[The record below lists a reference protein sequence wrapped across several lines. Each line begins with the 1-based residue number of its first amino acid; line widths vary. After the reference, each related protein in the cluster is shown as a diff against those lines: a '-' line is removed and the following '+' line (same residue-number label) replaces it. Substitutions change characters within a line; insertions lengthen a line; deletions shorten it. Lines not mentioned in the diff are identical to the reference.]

1 MVRRIDDDDVK
12 ASSNKAE
19 MNNSFT
25 QIQSRRFNPR
35 RELQQREN
43 KRPPSSSL
51 QLPCRWSLCPT
62 MDLVAVG
69 IGNCVDIVIST
80 AADAD
85 DNDDGTK
92 IPESTKHI
100 LPLDVSVSVSI
111 HRLQSWRTLL
121 TLASVKLVS
130 CPSFASGGDDD
141 DADVRRIHCLEDIE
155 RECGVSTFLMALKED
170 VNSSSSAAAKEEKE
184 DDDITNLEE
193 GKGGD
198 KVSKNDNYNNN
209 NNDQRQYDT
218 TMMHKNTKKDMMMS
232 RNVIINGATCLT
244 WSPDGRRFAIGL
256 LDGGVLIRAVEH
268 LDSRGGKGGGGGALS
283 SSSSSSASTSAAVGL
298 GGGVGDDA
306 DDDNDGDASH
316 VIRPPPPSSPPH
328 SHVRGVNRHS
338 SSKNTITATTTMTTN
353 TTTLTNTLLN
363 YSTLQPDEHKQ
374 IINDGSIGDENCGS
388 IYDYG
393 HDNGGGNIMNNANNN
408 NADDIGRAVTFD
420 NDGGAR
426 DQRRQME
433 MTKRVTRS
441 MTRHCGVEEEKQQ
454 QKGGEK
460 MSADSQLITIS
471 KSSLQVITEDDI
483 IQQTMT
489 VEEEDDAKISTTLT
503 ILSSTSAPVIGMT
516 WKRFRPSCRRRW
528 RRLRYCTND
537 DNEEKKFKVGYEQRE
552 EDEYKGTVDECEA
565 LETWKHAS
573 QLLDKGV
580 GYYLPDPHRFAN
592 NSGGGGGDDDGVR
605 MMNTS
610 SFRQRLVAE
619 GVLDVLCVATT
630 SEIHWYLRGRYRI
643 LSVSHGLST
652 ASLMPLSPSSL
663 NVEEHDSRS
672 RSGGNGCVID
682 LVCSPDLGTL
692 LAVSNVDAYDTNRQ
706 TAKLFST
713 PLLPRKRFELQYLSY
728 AYTSLFSRLWD
739 VKKGIREALMS
750 WRTTL
755 RPLDTKFNDL
765 SKLLCDYGVDGA
777 DNNAESIRLEL
788 LKFILRGRVTIKSTS
803 ITSTSAAAATSSSS
817 TSALDQFFTRAQMHD
832 TLLQR
837 EAKMIESCA
846 SCTEG
851 ILRSHVLASIRAIV
865 YEAQELYGV
874 AYSRVSSMDNIDSF
888 IDVKT
893 ALCLYKASQSLFLTF
908 NQCLQNVIEAR
919 SRIHDLLSWLRGTAA
934 QVRAWGTASD
944 SVQRRNA
951 KALRVSDIVVRRVAT
966 FLTFEAKA
974 CDGSRRIL
982 TECIIG
988 MPLSVS
994 NNFTSYLRCSN
1005 FTVCLFGI
1013 ILTRHYTPHFQSK
1026 DFFIKLDESNPT
1038 VPINNRRSTAVN
1050 LTSSIQSMFRICTVL
1065 FDKPRRVLA
1074 ESIGVIGKLRPVILS

>member
-1 MVRRIDDDDVK
+1 MRDGGGGEDDDGDDDGDVE
-12 ASSNKAE
+12 ASGGDKAE
-19 MNNSFT
+19 INNSFT
-25 QIQSRRFNPR
+25 QIQSRRFYPR
-35 RELQQREN
+35 RELLQHRGEN
-43 KRPPSSSL
+43 DGRSSSSSS
-51 QLPCRWSLCPT
+51 LPCRWSLCPT

-69 IGNCVDIVIST
+69 VGNSVDIVFGT
-80 AADAD
+80 AATAAADAG
-85 DNDDGTK
+85 NDDDGRTR
-92 IPESTKHI
+92 
-100 LPLDVSVSVSI
+100 LDVSTSVSI

-121 TLASVKLVS
+121 TLANVKLVS
-130 CPSFASGGDDD
+130 RPSFCGDGNVDEDDD
-141 DADVRRIHCLEDIE
+141 DEDADFRRIHCLEDIE
-155 RECGVSTFLMALKED
+155 RECGVSTLLMALKND
-170 VNSSSSAAAKEEKE
+170 ANSSAADAAK
-184 DDDITNLEE
+184 DDDDTNLEE
-193 GKGGD
+193 GMGGD
-198 KVSKNDNYNNN
+198 KVSKNDNVSSSSNNNNNN

-218 TMMHKNTKKDMMMS
+218 TTKMHKSTNMKNTMMS
-232 RNVIINGATCLT
+232 RNRINGSTCLT
-244 WSPDGRRFAIGL
+244 WSPDGRRVAIGL

-268 LDSRGGKGGGGGALS
+268 LKGGGAL

-298 GGGVGDDA
+298 GGGGGGGGAGDDA
-306 DDDNDGDASH
+306 DDDNDGGASH
-316 VIRPPPPSSPPH
+316 VIRPPPPP
-328 SHVRGVNRHS
+328 S
-338 SSKNTITATTTMTTN
+338 SSLPHAYHRRGDNRQSSSTNTITATTTTTTTN
-353 TTTLTNTLLN
+353 TATMKNILLN
-363 YSTLQPDEHKQ
+363 YSTIRPDEHNTDDN
-374 IINDGSIGDENCGS
+374 IGEESLGSIDMLVGDNT
-388 IYDYG
+388 
-393 HDNGGGNIMNNANNN
+393 NNKINT
-408 NADDIGRAVTFD
+408 DDIGRAVTFD

-433 MTKRVTRS
+433 ITKRVTRS
-441 MTRHCGVEEEKQQ
+441 MTRHHQGVEEKQQ
-454 QKGGEK
+454 QKGGGR

-471 KSSLQVITEDDI
+471 KSSLQVITEDDT
-483 IQQTMT
+483 IQPSMT
-489 VEEEDDAKISTTLT
+489 VEDEDDAMMSSATLT

-516 WKRFRPSCRRRW
+516 WKRLRPSRRRRW
-528 RRLRYCTND
+528 RRLHYCKNE
-537 DNEEKKFKVGYEQRE
+537 DNKEKKQPDEGYEKRE
-552 EDEYKGTVDECEA
+552 GEEYKELVDECEA

-592 NSGGGGGDDDGVR
+592 DSSGGGGAGDDGMR
-605 MMNTS
+605 MMKTA
-610 SFRQRLVAE
+610 SFRQGLVAE
-619 GVLDVLCVATT
+619 GALDVLCVATT

-652 ASLMPLSPSSL
+652 ASLMSLSPSSSIL
-663 NVEEHDSRS
+663 EEQDSS
-672 RSGGNGCVID
+672 SSSGGGDGCVID

-728 AYTSLFSRLWD
+728 AYASLFSRLWD

-755 RPLDTKFNDL
+755 RPLDTKFNGL

-777 DNNAESIRLEL
+777 DNNADDHGSESIRLEF

-803 ITSTSAAAATSSSS
+803 TTSASAAAATSSSS

-846 SCTEG
+846 SSTEV
-851 ILRSHVLASIRAIV
+851 ILRARVLASIRAIV

-874 AYSRVSSMDNIDSF
+874 AYSRVSSMEDVDCF
-888 IDVKT
+888 IDIKT

-919 SRIHDLLSWLRGTAA
+919 SRIHDLLTWLRGTAA

-951 KALRVSDIVVRRVAT
+951 KALRVSDIMVRRVAT
-966 FLTFEAKA
+966 FLSSPLTFEAKG

-988 MPLSVS
+988 VPLSVG
-994 NNFTSYLRCSN
+994 NF
-1005 FTVCLFGI
+1005 
-1013 ILTRHYTPHFQSK
+1013 
-1026 DFFIKLDESNPT
+1026 
-1038 VPINNRRSTAVN
+1038 
-1050 LTSSIQSMFRICTVL
+1050 ICIPSL
-1065 FDKPRRVLA
+1065 
-1074 ESIGVIGKLRPVILS
+1074 